1 MLNLTAA
8 GNCGKDAE
16 LRQTQSGK
24 SVLGFSIAV
33 NVGFGDKKTT
43 QWVNCSLWGKRGE
56 GLAPFIKKG
65 TQLVVTGEMSMEVY
79 NDKPQLKLNVA
90 ELTLM
95 GGKQDQGHQHEPQGS
110 GPARLDDNIPFA
122 PW

>member
-8 GNCGKDAE
+8 GNVGKDAE
-16 LRQTQSGK
+16 LRKTNNDK

-56 GLAPFIKKG
+56 SLAQFIKKG
-65 TQLVVTGEMSMEVY
+65 TQLVATGDMSIEIY
-79 NDKPQLKLNVA
+79 NDKPQLRLNVS

-95 GGKQDQGHQHEPQGS
+95 GGKKDQGAQHEPQGS
-110 GPARLDDNIPFA
+110 GPAVIDDDV